1 VSESLAA
8 RGPSSTDGDAE
19 RRRITGRASIVAAG
33 TLASRLLGL
42 VRDQVIAAVF
52 SRAATDVFF
61 VALLIPNVL
70 RQLLAEGAVQNAV
83 LPVLAATREKEGE
96 QAAKRYFRAVRGLSL
111 IVLCGVSVAGVLA
124 APWLVELFASGFREH
139 PGQFE
144 RTVTLTRWVFP
155 YILLIGTAALGVAA
169 LNTYARFTVAA
180 FAPGLLN
187 VAFIACAL
195 ALPGWLRTIGWDVV
209 LSLAIGTLLGGV
221 LQAVAQWPSLR
232 AIGYLDP
239 PSFELGHPGVRETLR
254 RMGPVLFGIGIYFID
269 VVLARRFLSELDV
282 GSQSYFAWAL
292 RLCDFPQ
299 GIFVMA
305 LQSATLPSLALIV
318 ARGERE
324 ELSKTFAFG
333 LRLALF
339 VGIAATA
346 LVVALAEPLVV
357 MIFQRGE
364 FDAVAS
370 RETARAL
377 VAQGLGIWTVA
388 AVRQLVAV
396 YYAVGDTRSPVVVAA
411 TDLGVFIAV
420 ALLLRGPLGHVG
432 ISIAVSAASTAQ
444 MILLFVGLRRH
455 LVSLRLAELTRS
467 FLKTAVAAAV
477 AGLAGVAALYPL
489 GPALQGGAIARLA
502 PGLVGTAVFT
512 VVFLISARMLKSEE
526 LETLLDVVRRR
537 RARKR
542 AA

>member
-8 RGPSSTDGDAE
+8 REPSSTDGDAE

-111 IVLCGVSVAGVLA
+111 LVLCAVSVAGVLA
-124 APWLVELFASGFREH
+124 APWLVDLFAGGFREH

-169 LNTYARFTVAA
+169 LNTYKRFTVAA

-187 VAFIACAL
+187 VAFIVCAL
-195 ALPGWLRTIGWDVV
+195 ALPPWLRTAGWDVV
-209 LSLAIGTLLGGV
+209 LALAIGTLLGGV

-254 RMGPVLFGIGIYFID
+254 RMGPVLFGIGVYFID

-357 MIFQRGE
+357 MIFQRGQ

-432 ISIAVSAASTAQ
+432 ISIAVTAASTAQ

-467 FLKTAVAAAV
+467 FLKTAAAAGV

-489 GPALQGGAIARLA
+489 RSALHGGAIARLA

-512 VVFLISARMLKSEE
+512 LVFLISARLLKSEE

-537 RARKR
+537 RTRKR

>member
-1 VSESLAA
+1 VSEPLAA
-8 RGPSSTDGDAE
+8 REPSPSDGDAE

-61 VALLIPNVL
+61 VALLIPNTL

-83 LPVLAATREKEGE
+83 LPVLASTREKEGE

-111 IVLCGVSVAGVLA
+111 LVLCGVSIAGVAA
-124 APWLVELFASGFREH
+124 APWLVDLFAGGFREH

-169 LNTYARFTVAA
+169 LNTYKRFTVAA

-187 VAFIACAL
+187 VAFIVCAL
-195 ALPGWLRTIGWDVV
+195 ALPGWLKTMGWDIV
-209 LSLAIGTLLGGV
+209 LALAIGTLVGGV

-232 AIGYLDP
+232 AIGFFEP
-239 PSFELGHPGVRETLR
+239 PSFELNHPGVRETLR
-254 RMGPVLFGIGIYFID
+254 RMGPVLFGIGIYLID

-339 VGIAATA
+339 VGIPATA
-346 LVVALAEPLVV
+346 LMVALAEPLVV

-370 RETARAL
+370 RETAHAL
-377 VAQGLGIWTVA
+377 IAQGLGIWTVA

-411 TDLGVFIAV
+411 TDLLVFIVV
-420 ALLLRGPLGHVG
+420 ALTLRGPYGHVG
-432 ISIAVSAASTAQ
+432 ISIAVTAASTVQ

-467 FLKTAVAAAV
+467 ALKTAAAAALAAIAAV
-477 AGLAGVAALYPL
+477 AVLYPL
-489 GPALQGGAIARLA
+489 RPTLQGGSIARLV
-502 PGLVGTAVFT
+502 PGLLGIGVFAVI
-512 VVFLISARMLKSEE
+512 FLVSARLFRSDE

-537 RARKR
+537 RARKEP
-542 AA
+542 A